1 MRVCIDYTSAATQ
14 REGIGRSTREL
25 VRAMLDLRERPD
37 LSLIYAHR
45 GPIPEAD
52 ALGVRPGVRVRRLPL
67 SPRAMLA
74 AWYKA
79 RIPVPIEAVLGRLHV
94 MHGPDFVLPPRIA
107 AAGVVTIHDLA
118 FATRPQ
124 DADPAQRRFL
134 EAAVPLS
141 IDRARLVVTVSETTR
156 RDLMAL
162 LGVRPQRIRVVPNA
176 VSPVFQVRDTADQL
190 AEVRNRLKL
199 PDAYLLSVGA
209 IHPRKNIAGVARAA
223 AIASRRL
230 GRKLPVLHVGRVGW
244 LCEKV
249 FAEVEAAGP
258 PGVRFIGQV
267 DDATLRGLYRE
278 AKAVVYASF
287 DEGFGIPILEGF
299 ACEVPVVTSDRSG
312 MLEAA
317 GDAAVLVDPTDE
329 ESIAEGIVG
338 LMGRSDLRNEL
349 IQRGKR
355 RLADYSWSRSAR
367 RMLEIYGEAYR
378 GGPLSDPVGAG
389 LRE

>member
-1 MRVCIDYTSAATQ
+1 MV
-14 REGIGRSTREL
+14 
-25 VRAMLDLRERPD
+25 DLPERPD

-52 ALGVRPGVRVRRLPL
+52 ALGVHGGVTVRRLPL

-79 RIPVPIEAVLGRLHV
+79 RLPVPIEAVLGRVHV
-94 MHGPDFVLPPRIA
+94 MHGPDFVLPPRIS

-118 FATRPQ
+118 FVTRPQ
-124 DADPAQRRFL
+124 DADPSQRRFL

-141 IDRARLVVTVSETTR
+141 IDRARIVVTVSQTTR
-156 RDLMAL
+156 RDLMAR
-162 LGVRPQRIRVVPNA
+162 LGVRPHRIRVVPNA
-176 VSPVFQVRDTADQL
+176 VSQVFQIPDTPDQL

-223 AIASRRL
+223 AIVSRRL
-230 GRKLPVLHVGRVGW
+230 GRGVPVLHVGREGW
-244 LCEKV
+244 LCEHV
-249 FAEVEAAGP
+249 FAGVEAAGP

-267 DDATLRGLYRE
+267 DDPTLRALYRQ
-278 AKAVVYASF
+278 AAAVVYVSF
-287 DEGFGIPILEGF
+287 EEGFGIPILEAF

-312 MLEAA
+312 TLETA
-317 GDAAVLVDPTDE
+317 GDAAVLVDPADDD
-329 ESIAEGIVG
+329 SMAEGILG
-338 LMGRSDLRNEL
+338 LLDGSGLREDL

-355 RLADYSWSRSAR
+355 RLADYSWSRAAR
-367 RMLEIYGEAYR
+367 RMLQIYAEAQQGE
-378 GGPLSDPVGAG
+378 PLAKPVTVGTK
-389 LRE
+389 E